1 MTTGRIN
8 QVAFTYP
15 MALGH
20 QQAYRSGTHSRRH
33 SQATPYSA
41 YSPIVMSPTAAI
53 QLYFCMLLPQM
64 SLRDIIQCPQGS
76 LSPNQTAERQRLIL
90 LVMPT
95 PFSQR
100 VRWFRNHHA
109 LIVPWRIY
117 SFMQKFSEV
126 SLKIAVSSA

>member
-33 SQATPYSA
+33 FQATPYSA
-41 YSPIVMSPTAAI
+41 YIPVVMSPTAAI

-76 LSPNQTAERQRLIL
+76 LSPNQTAER
-90 LVMPT
+90 
-95 PFSQR
+95 
-100 VRWFRNHHA
+100 
-109 LIVPWRIY
+109 
-117 SFMQKFSEV
+117 
-126 SLKIAVSSA
+126 